1 VVDLRIYRASFVP
14 ALLALVVAM
23 FSLDSRPA
31 PHASDLAPDA
41 FSGADALS
49 DTRAFS
55 KRFPDRQAGS
65 PGDAG
70 LANVVEMRFRTLGL
84 ETSRQRFFT
93 DVDGEERE
101 LSNVIGRL
109 RGRSDREVV
118 IMAHRDSAGR
128 PGAASASGTAVLLEL
143 TQALDALDRTKTIV
157 LVSTDG
163 ATADDAG
170 ARRFA
175 DHYRGAAK
183 VDVALVLDDIG
194 ASVPRRP
201 FVVPWSTD
209 SSRASQVAARTVET
223 ALRRETGSAAGS
235 ESWLGQWMRLA
246 WPLTLREQ
254 GPLVR
259 SGIDAVTLTSRGEL
273 PRPPGTDPLTG
284 VSADRL
290 TRFGRAGFAAVL
302 AFDSPRFRPGEPNR
316 DLVIGRN
323 VLPSW
328 SLALLVATL
337 TLPALVA
344 AVDAVARARRRQA
357 PVGDWVGWVL
367 GAATAFGIV
376 AVATVAFEWVDWLP
390 GSIEEA
396 VAPATAPSFG
406 EAVPPLVAL
415 ALLLALAWV
424 TVRRLFAVEAHLRD
438 PVSGAAAIAL
448 MLALEVMVVCALNPY
463 AGLILVPAAHLS
475 LVVALPE
482 RPRRSLL
489 APAILVAGL
498 ALPALAL
505 LYYGAR
511 MDLGLSLDSY
521 ALMLV
526 SAFSGSLASAVLGS
540 LVAGTLISAVLVAT
554 RAGRPEPPSG
564 VTIRGPVTYA
574 GPGSLG
580 GTESALRH

>member
-1 VVDLRIYRASFVP
+1 VVDPRIYRASFVP

-23 FSLDSRPA
+23 FSLGSRPA
-31 PHASDLAPDA
+31 SQVSDLPPDA
-41 FSGADALS
+41 FSGADALA
-49 DTRAFS
+49 DTRAFTQ
-55 KRFPDRQAGS
+55 RFPDRRAGS

-70 LANVVEMRFRTLGL
+70 LADAVAMRFRTLGL
-84 ETSRQRFFT
+84 ETSRQRFFA
-93 DVDGEERE
+93 DVDGEEQE

-118 IMAHRDSAGR
+118 IMAHRDAVGR

-175 DHYRGAAK
+175 DHYRGSAK

-194 ASVPRRP
+194 AAVPRAP

-209 SSRASQVAARTVET
+209 SHRASQVTARTVEA

-235 ESWLGQWMRLA
+235 ETWLGQWMRLA

-259 SGIDAVTLTSRGEL
+259 SGLDAVTLTSRGEL
-273 PRPPGTDPLTG
+273 PRPPGADPVTG

-290 TRFGRAGFAAVL
+290 TRFGRTGFAAVL
-302 AFDSPRFRPGEPNR
+302 AFDSPRFQPAEPNR
-316 DLVIGRN
+316 YLVMGRN

-328 SLALLVATL
+328 SLALLAAAL

-344 AVDAVARARRRQA
+344 AFDAVARARRRHA
-357 PVGDWVGWVL
+357 PVGDWFGWTL
-367 GAATAFGIV
+367 GAAAAFGIV
-376 AVATVAFEWVDWLP
+376 AAAAVAFEWVNWLP

-406 EAVPPLVAL
+406 EAVPPLMAL

-424 TVRRLFAVEAHLRD
+424 TVGRLFTGGSHLHD

-448 MLALEVMVVCALNPY
+448 MLAVEVMVVCALNPY
-463 AGLILVPAAHLS
+463 AGLLLVPAAHMS
-475 LVVALPE
+475 LMVALPHP
-482 RPRRSLL
+482 PRRSLL
-489 APAILVAGL
+489 MPAVLAAAL
-498 ALPALAL
+498 ALPVLAL

-511 MDLGLSLDSY
+511 LDLGLSLDSY

-526 SAFSGSLASAVLGS
+526 SAFSGSLTSAVLGS
-540 LVAGTLISAVLVAT
+540 LVAGTLTSAVLVAI
-554 RAGRPEPPSG
+554 RAGRPEAPPS

-580 GTESALRH
+580 GTESALRN

>member
-1 VVDLRIYRASFVP
+1 MP
-14 ALLALVVAM
+14 ALLALIVAM
-23 FSLDSRPA
+23 FSLDARPA
-31 PHASDLAPDA
+31 AHVSDLAPDA

-49 DTRAFS
+49 DTRAFTQ
-55 KRFPDRQAGS
+55 RFPDRQAGS
-65 PGDAG
+65 PDDAG
-70 LANVVEMRFRTLGL
+70 LADVVEMRFRTLGL

-93 DVDGEERE
+93 DVDGEEQE

-118 IMAHRDSAGR
+118 IMAHRDSAGE

-143 TQALDALDRTKTIV
+143 AQALDALDRTKTIV

-175 DHYRGAAK
+175 DHYRGSAK

-209 SSRASQVAARTVET
+209 SGRASQVAARTVEA

-302 AFDSPRFRPGEPNR
+302 AFDSPRFRPAEPNR

-328 SLALLVATL
+328 SLALLVAAL

-344 AVDAVARARRRQA
+344 GVDAVARARRRQS
-357 PVGDWVGWVL
+357 PVGEWVGWTL
-367 GAATAFGIV
+367 GAAMAFGVV
-376 AVATVAFEWVDWLP
+376 AVGAVAFEWVDWLP

-406 EAVPPLVAL
+406 EAAPPLAAL

-424 TVRRLFAVEAHLRD
+424 TVRRLFAAEAHLPD

-448 MLALEVMVVCALNPY
+448 MLAVEVMVVCALNPY
-463 AGLILVPAAHLS
+463 AALILLPAAHLS
-475 LVVALPE
+475 LVVALPA
-482 RPRRSLL
+482 RPRPSLL
-489 APAILVAGL
+489 TPAIVVAAI

-511 MDLGLSLDSY
+511 LDLGLSLDSY

-526 SAFSGSLASAVLGS
+526 TAFSGSLTSAVLGS
-540 LVAGTLISAVLVAT
+540 LVAGTLVSAVIASL
-554 RAGRPEPPSG
+554 RAGPLHPSSE
-564 VTIRGPVTYA
+564 VTVRGPVTYA

-580 GTESALRH
+580 GTESALRR

>member
-1 VVDLRIYRASFVP
+1 MP
-14 ALLALVVAM
+14 ALLALIVAM
-23 FSLDSRPA
+23 FSLGSRPA
-31 PHASDLAPDA
+31 PHVSDLAPDA

-49 DTRAFS
+49 DTRAFAQ
-55 KRFPDRQAGS
+55 RFPDRQPGS
-65 PGDAG
+65 PDDAG
-70 LANVVEMRFRTLGL
+70 LADVVETRFRTLGL

-93 DVDGEERE
+93 DVDGQEQE

-109 RGRSDREVV
+109 RGRSDREMV

-175 DHYRGAAK
+175 DNYRGSAK
-183 VDVALVLDDIG
+183 VDVALVLDDVG
-194 ASVPRRP
+194 AAVPRAP

-209 SSRASQVAARTVET
+209 SRRASQVASRTVEA
-223 ALRRETGSAAGS
+223 ALRRETGSAARS
-235 ESWLGQWMRLA
+235 ETWLGQWMRLA

-259 SGIDAVTLTSRGEL
+259 SGMDAVTLTSRGEL
-273 PRPPGTDPLTG
+273 PRPPGADPVTG

-290 TRFGRAGFAAVL
+290 TRFGRAAFAAVL
-302 AFDSPRFRPGEPNR
+302 AFDSPRFRRAEPNR
-316 DLVIGRN
+316 DLVMGRN
-323 VLPSW
+323 VLPWS
-328 SLALLVATL
+328 SLALLAAAL

-344 AVDAVARARRRQA
+344 AFDAVARARRRQA
-357 PVGDWVGWVL
+357 PVGDWFGWAL

-376 AVATVAFEWVDWLP
+376 SVAAVAFEWVNWLP
-390 GSIEEA
+390 ASIEEA

-406 EAVPPLVAL
+406 EAAPPLVAL
-415 ALLLALAWV
+415 ALLLALAWL
-424 TVRRLFAVEAHLRD
+424 TVRRLFIGGSHLRD

-448 MLALEVMVVCALNPY
+448 MLAVEVMVVCALNPY
-463 AGLILVPAAHLS
+463 AGLLLVPAAHLS
-475 LVVALPE
+475 LIVAFPH
-482 RPRRSLL
+482 RPQRSLL
-489 APAILVAGL
+489 TPAIVAAAL

-511 MDLGLSLDSY
+511 LDLGLSLDSY

-526 SAFSGSLASAVLGS
+526 SALSGSLASAVLGS
-540 LVAGTLISAVLVAT
+540 LLAGTLAAAVLVAIH
-554 RAGRPEPPSG
+554 AGRPQAPAS
-564 VTIRGPVTYA
+564 VTVRGPVTYA

-580 GTESALRH
+580 GTESALRR